1 MRYSS
6 LINFQFYYAVT
17 APLRHVRAVNSLGLL
32 RALRTHAGFSDPRG
46 HSLSALLS
54 GRSRLGYPQL
64 AIRTGKFGLSALLSF
79 LFHRFSYRLYE
90 FVITDKSTTITYLF
104 FIPWVSGTFP
114 RLHVTDAEN
123 LHSANPAYTLY
134 PITVAVQ
141 LYPIA
146 FG

>member
-1 MRYSS
+1 MSRGLGDVYKRQTTSAPYPCGIFRPQEVIACLSS
-6 LINFQFYYAVT
+6 F
-17 APLRHVRAVNSLGLL
+17 RRC
-32 RALRTHAGFSDPRG
+32 
-46 HSLSALLS
+46 
-54 GRSRLGYPQL
+54 SRLGYPQL

-90 FVITDKSTTITYLF
+90 FVITDKSTIITYLF
-104 FIPWVSGTFP
+104 SIPWVSGTFP
-114 RLHVTDAEN
+114 RLHITEAEN